1 MNDSLS
7 SKLDFIT
14 YFKTMTV
21 SLVLTYD
28 VSLSRA
34 ESGEMFYSS
43 ACIAFRSVVGKF
55 SSKHRFNGPGSFF
68 AVWQEHQ
75 L

>member
-43 ACIAFRSVVGKF
+43 ACSIQKRCRKV
-55 SSKHRFNGPGSFF
+55 
-68 AVWQEHQ
+68 